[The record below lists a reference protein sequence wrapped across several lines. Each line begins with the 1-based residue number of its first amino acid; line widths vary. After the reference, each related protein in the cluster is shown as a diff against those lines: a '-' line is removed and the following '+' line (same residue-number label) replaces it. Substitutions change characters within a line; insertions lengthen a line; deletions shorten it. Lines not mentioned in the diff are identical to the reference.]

1 MENTSQMKLRPLK
14 LSDQE
19 PARQAHH
26 ELMLEN
32 WEFLL
37 NSFTEQE
44 PWGDFLERVENER
57 KGKNLGPGR
66 VSATF
71 LVAEVEGQIVG
82 RVSIRH
88 TLNEYLAQIGGHIGY
103 GIRPAFRRKG
113 YATQILRQS
122 LVIANSLGI
131 ESALLTCDEE
141 NLGSARTIEKCNG
154 VLESKVQDSEGILK
168 RRYWVPTTLLTS
180 LDPTT

>member
-19 PARQAHH
+19 SALQAHH

-37 NSFTEQE
+37 NSFVEQE
-44 PWGDFLERVENER
+44 PWDDFLERVENER
-57 KGKNLGPGR
+57 KGKNLGTGR
-66 VSATF
+66 VPATF
-71 LVAEVEGQIVG
+71 LVAEVDGEIVG

-103 GIRPAFRRKG
+103 GVRPAFRRNG
-113 YATQILRQS
+113 HATQILRHS
-122 LVIANSLGI
+122 LAIANSLGI
-131 ESALLTCDEE
+131 DSALLTCDED
-141 NLGSARTIEKCNG
+141 NLGSAKTIEKCNG
-154 VLESKVQDSEGILK
+154 VLESKVRDFEGILK
-168 RRYWVPTTLLTS
+168 RRYWVPTKLHL
-180 LDPTT
+180 

>member
-1 MENTSQMKLRPLK
+1 MKLRPLK

-19 PARQAHH
+19 SALQAHH

-37 NSFTEQE
+37 NSFTKQE
-44 PWGDFLERVENER
+44 PWGDFLERLENER

-113 YATQILRQS
+113 
-122 LVIANSLGI
+122 
-131 ESALLTCDEE
+131 
-141 NLGSARTIEKCNG
+141 
-154 VLESKVQDSEGILK
+154 
-168 RRYWVPTTLLTS
+168 
-180 LDPTT
+180 